1 VVGAPELSTSDNQP
15 PRYRWL
21 IAEAIGLLVLAA
33 IAAYPRFIAPDL
45 VPFGYDEALEALRA
59 RAIALGARP
68 IANEVTSW
76 LIPDPA
82 LMLYVY
88 AAVEGYPD
96 PAIARTWLLAVLNT
110 VSVLLAYAWGRSVG
124 GRRLG
129 FGTALLYACSPWAIY
144 FGRQPWVNAQ
154 PILTSLILLSA
165 TRVVQHR
172 ERRWSIPFFLAL
184 GLQMQT
190 HLLGMVLV
198 LPAVITV
205 IAFLR
210 AWGLTIIPGAVIVA
224 LINAPFAIHIWE
236 QRNAVQTALGGG
248 VPSQAA
254 QAATVAVAPNMPR
267 DALRLLAW
275 FTGGWE
281 LEAKLVDGAQALS
294 SLSQAQLLVGA
305 IIIASL
311 GVGVLLAIVQCI
323 RRSAGW
329 RGYAVALI
337 WLLAPLAA
345 AMAQNRPVYIHYMTA
360 LVPACFLLA
369 ALPFRTLF
377 SVHRLLG
384 ALGLVVLIAIGSVQ
398 QLLFGALLQS
408 VRIEASLPPAPVSAV
423 ERQAR
428 LNDAQRASRATGIG
442 DLFGTPLSYWHE
454 VAASV
459 RRISA
464 ERDTN
469 AITVYTGLSDP
480 YELYVDRRRMALD
493 YLLGNRITARFPFEG
508 TVILP
513 LEKSDLTMELPGV
526 ELPRAVRNP
535 EQLLSVPVP
544 GTRDDTQLISIP
556 PRSLREQPAG
566 RRSIRASFDVGVQ
579 LVSYDSPQRLEPG
592 ETLQLTT
599 FWTFTEL
606 SRAVG
611 DHDYSVFFHLLD
623 EDGSIVAQS
632 DGLGIPSSAWR
643 SGDYL
648 IRRVSLA
655 IPTDR
660 IDVRLT
666 PVIGVYE
673 SANLRRVRVAL
684 AENKIDDRVMLN
696 PISIR

>member
-1 VVGAPELSTSDNQP
+1 V
-15 PRYRWL
+15 
-21 IAEAIGLLVLAA
+21 LLLAA

-68 IANEVTSW
+68 VANEVTSW
-76 LIPDPA
+76 LLPDPA

-96 PAIARTWLLAVLNT
+96 PATARTRLLAVLNT

-124 GRRLG
+124 GRALG
-129 FGTALLYACSPWAIY
+129 FGTAALYACSPWTIY

-154 PILTSLILLSA
+154 PVLTSLMLLSA

-172 ERRWSIPFFLAL
+172 ERRWSIAFFIAL

-190 HLLGMVLV
+190 HLLGAVLA
-198 LPAVITV
+198 LPAGIALL
-205 IAFLR
+205 AFLR
-210 AWGLTIIPGAVIVA
+210 AWGLTIIPGAAIVA
-224 LINAPFAIHIWE
+224 LINAPFAMHVWE
-236 QRNAVQTALGGG
+236 QRNAVQAALQGG
-248 VPSQAA
+248 VPSQTSE
-254 QAATVAVAPNMPR
+254 AATAALLANTPQDAP
-267 DALRLLAW
+267 RLLAW
-275 FTGGWE
+275 FTGGFE
-281 LEAKLVDGAQALS
+281 LQAKFVEGAQALAT
-294 SLSQAQLLVGA
+294 LSQAQFIVGVTA
-305 IIIASL
+305 VVCL
-311 GVGVLLAIVQCI
+311 GVGVLLAVVQCV
-323 RRSAGW
+323 RRAAGW
-329 RGYAVALI
+329 PGYAVALI
-337 WLLAPLAA
+337 WLLTPLAA
-345 AMAQNRPVYIHYMTA
+345 AMAQGRPIYIHYMTA
-360 LVPACFLLA
+360 LVPACFLLT
-369 ALPFRTLF
+369 ALPFSMTV
-377 SVHRLLG
+377 SVHRMLG
-384 ALGLVVLIAIGSVQ
+384 ALSFAVLVGIGTVHQMLFDAVLHG
-398 QLLFGALLQS
+398 
-408 VRIEASLPPAPVSAV
+408 VRVEASLPSAPVSAV
-423 ERQAR
+423 ERQTR
-428 LNDAQRASRATGIG
+428 LNEAQRASRATGIG
-442 DLFGTPLSYWHE
+442 DLFGTPLSYWRE
-454 VAASV
+454 IATSV
-459 RRISA
+459 REISA

-493 YLLGNRITARFPFEG
+493 YLLGNRIVARFPFEG

-513 LEKSDLTMELPGV
+513 LEKAGLTMQLPGV
-526 ELPRAVRNP
+526 ALPRTIRNP

-544 GTRDDTQLISIP
+544 GTRDETLLVGIP
-556 PRSLREQPAG
+556 QRALREQPSG

-579 LVSYDSPQRLEPG
+579 MVSYDSPQRLEPG

-606 SRAVG
+606 SRVVG

-623 EDGSIVAQS
+623 ENGSIVAQS

-643 SGDYL
+643 SGDYV
-648 IRRVSLA
+648 IRRVSLP
-655 IPTDR
+655 IPTDK

-684 AENKIDDRVMLN
+684 AENRIDDRVMLN